1 MDSAIDAVCTL
12 SLCAAVLFP
21 TPLIPDG
28 EIVVSVRQH
37 VRLSLLPELE
47 GNTQRSE
54 NFFCRLVAEG
64 CPPPIRGS
72 RAPEQSAIPR
82 PTNPW
87 NRLPA
92 MPIKL
97 NNSNSDA
104 FSQVEKGVGTAL
116 IQAMQDNQ
124 QLTGF

>member
-47 GNTQRSE
+47 GNIQRSE
-54 NFFCRLVAEG
+54 NFFCRRVAEG
-64 CPPPIRGS
+64 CPPLIRGS
-72 RAPEQSAIPR
+72 RAPE
-82 PTNPW
+82 
-87 NRLPA
+87 
-92 MPIKL
+92 
-97 NNSNSDA
+97 
-104 FSQVEKGVGTAL
+104 
-116 IQAMQDNQ
+116 
-124 QLTGF
+124 